1 MRLKQQQLRLYVET
15 CKGLGR
21 SCEDWSRFSCSAVQ
35 RRLMALLLTLG
46 CNSFYGSQHLSCL
59 PHHVHHLP
67 TLRRDPTRYLLKRTI
82 ARSSFL
88 KCNQPMSYAEYL
100 KSREESK
107 VRAADNGPEPPV
119 VVDEAGPN
127 AAPTADASPMPPLS
141 NEYTE
146 YLKAINGRNGDSV
159 DDAKNAI
166 QDRLDEF
173 DRAVEEAKKV
183 ILDRDVFDRVSV
195 DEAKKGF
202 QDRLD
207 SFDRVSVD
215 DAKKAILDR
224 LDRLR
229 GQLTS
234 QLPIDTG
241 RSQEWFDSIGGPL
254 ASGLRTLGAQM
265 DQLADRIREPILPGA
280 RPLLPVEEFPKT
292 PERAMNIVGELKS
305 SAALFAAFAFGA
317 LNLPGTLIIS
327 ESRVTSAASSVS
339 TSRPVPDS
347 DLLQAFV
354 VLDVATFGFML
365 ICVVVSQQLLYRLA
379 DGSYGTVRFG
389 TDEEPNIRDT
399 ALGRLTTQYGAE
411 WRTARAAFDLGIAA
425 ILLATVLKTWAV
437 FDSSISLPVTA
448 VIVLSSL
455 TIGAFYVRNNRV
467 FRQLETD
474 AQDLWTMVGPAT
486 LTAAAIGILFTSL
499 AALTKVD
506 ANDFVTADVAFQRVV
521 TKMQTA
527 AAAAS
532 DAQKAAAESLAEV
545 RLVEATAVAEQ
556 AALEKA
562 AAEKVAADK
571 KSAAAQATNK
581 AQLERARAEKVAAE
595 KVAALETVA
604 KNAAAA
610 QSAAATL
617 SADKAAG
624 AAAAAEKQLAERVA
638 AQKAATADKAAVE
651 QQVAARAATVAL
663 TTAAEK
669 TAMENAV
676 KPENVD
682 AKNTLAQIALKERLS
697 AEQLVRKAKD
707 AETAA
712 EAAAAEQTASM
723 QAVTRAAAA
732 EKMEMEKTGA
742 AEAVAARA
750 EVEKAEAEKA
760 AVLKS
765 EMAEQ
770 AAKAAAVA
778 EAAAEAAAAES
789 AVAEKAFAQKAV
801 AERVASEKQAAAEK
815 TLKKAKAAKAAADL
829 VVSEK
834 AQAEKAAGAPM
845 RAAADRAEAERVGK
859 DLAELKRRVEK
870 AATVPMKAA
879 ADWGD
884 ALDDTP
890 ENIAKSIAELRK
902 QLEKAQQ
909 VAAAPVKAAAPV
921 RAGGT

>member
-1 MRLKQQQLRLYVET
+1 MT
-15 CKGLGR
+15 
-21 SCEDWSRFSCSAVQ
+21 
-35 RRLMALLLTLG
+35 
-46 CNSFYGSQHLSCL
+46 
-59 PHHVHHLP
+59 
-67 TLRRDPTRYLLKRTI
+67 
-82 ARSSFL
+82 
-88 KCNQPMSYAEYL
+88 YAEYL

-127 AAPTADASPMPPLS
+127 AAPTADASPTPPLS

-146 YLKAINGRNGDSV
+146 YIKASNGRSGVSL

-166 QDRLDEF
+166 RDRLDEF
-173 DRAVEEAKKV
+173 DRAVEEAKQV
-183 ILDRDVFDRVSV
+183 ILDRDVLDRVSM
-195 DEAKKGF
+195 DEARKGF

-241 RSQEWFDSIGGPL
+241 RSQEWFDSFGGPL
-254 ASGLRTLGAQM
+254 ASGLRTLGART

-389 TDEEPNIRDT
+389 TDEKPNIRDT

-474 AQDLWTMVGPAT
+474 ALDLWTMVGPAT
-486 LTAAAIGILFTSL
+486 LTTAAIGILFTSL

-545 RLVEATAVAEQ
+545 RLVEAMAVAEQ

-562 AAEKVAADK
+562 AADKVAADK
-571 KSAAAQATNK
+571 KATAAQATIK
-581 AQLERARAEKVAAE
+581 AQSERSRAEKLAAE
-595 KVAALETVA
+595 KVAALDTVA

-617 SADKAAG
+617 SADKAAA
-624 AAAAAEKQLAERVA
+624 AAAAAEKQVAERVA
-638 AQKAATADKAAVE
+638 AQKAVTADKAAVD

-712 EAAAAEQTASM
+712 EAAAAEQTAST

-732 EKMEMEKTGA
+732 EKMEMEKISA
-742 AEAVAARA
+742 AEAAAARA

-789 AVAEKAFAQKAV
+789 AVAEKALAQKAV
-801 AERVASEKQAAAEK
+801 AERVAAEKQAAAEK

-829 VVSEK
+829 VVLEK

-879 ADWGD
+879 ADLGD

-902 QLEKAQQ
+902 QLEKAQ
-909 VAAAPVKAAAPV
+909 VAAAPVKAAAPIK
-921 RAGGT
+921 AGGT

>member
-1 MRLKQQQLRLYVET
+1 
-15 CKGLGR
+15 
-21 SCEDWSRFSCSAVQ
+21 
-35 RRLMALLLTLG
+35 MALLLALG
-46 CNSFYGSQHLSCL
+46 SISFYGAHQSSCL
-59 PHHVHHLP
+59 PHYVHNLP
-67 TLRRDPTRYLLKRTI
+67 TLRREASPTRYLLKRS
-82 ARSSFL
+82 SSFPRTTAL
-88 KCNQPMSYAEYL
+88 KCNQPMTYAEYL

-107 VRAADNGPEPPV
+107 VRPADNGPEPPV

-127 AAPTADASPMPPLS
+127 AAPTADASPTPPLS

-146 YLKAINGRNGDSV
+146 YIKAINGRNGVSL

-166 QDRLDEF
+166 RDRLDEF
-173 DRAVEEAKKV
+173 DRAVEEAKQV
-183 ILDRDVFDRVSV
+183 ILDRDVLDRVSM
-195 DEAKKGF
+195 DEARKGF

-241 RSQEWFDSIGGPL
+241 RSQEWFDSFGGPL

-389 TDEEPNIRDT
+389 TDEKPNIRDT

-474 AQDLWTMVGPAT
+474 ALDLWTMVGPAT
-486 LTAAAIGILFTSL
+486 LTTAAIGILFTSL

-532 DAQKAAAESLAEV
+532 DAQKAAAEKAAAESLAEV
-545 RLVEATAVAEQ
+545 RLVEAMAVAEQ

-562 AAEKVAADK
+562 AADKVAADK
-571 KSAAAQATNK
+571 KAAAAQATIK
-581 AQLERARAEKVAAE
+581 AQSERSRAEKLAAE

-617 SADKAAG
+617 SADKAAA
-624 AAAAAEKQLAERVA
+624 AAAAAEKQVAERVA
-638 AQKAATADKAAVE
+638 AQKAVTADKAAVD

-712 EAAAAEQTASM
+712 EAAAAEQTAST

-732 EKMEMEKTGA
+732 EKMEMEKISA
-742 AEAVAARA
+742 AEAAAARA
-750 EVEKAEAEKA
+750 EVEKAEAEKV

-789 AVAEKAFAQKAV
+789 AVAEKALAQKAV
-801 AERVASEKQAAAEK
+801 AERVAAEKQAAAEK

-829 VVSEK
+829 VVLEK

-879 ADWGD
+879 ADLGD

-902 QLEKAQQ
+902 QLEKAQ
-909 VAAAPVKAAAPV
+909 VAAAPVKAAAPIK
-921 RAGGT
+921 AGGT

>member
-1 MRLKQQQLRLYVET
+1 
-15 CKGLGR
+15 
-21 SCEDWSRFSCSAVQ
+21 
-35 RRLMALLLTLG
+35 
-46 CNSFYGSQHLSCL
+46 
-59 PHHVHHLP
+59 
-67 TLRRDPTRYLLKRTI
+67 
-82 ARSSFL
+82 
-88 KCNQPMSYAEYL
+88 MSYAEYL

-347 DLLQAFV
+347 DLLQEFV

-455 TIGAFYVRNNRV
+455 TIEPGGG
-467 FRQLETD
+467 E
-474 AQDLWTMVGPAT
+474 
-486 LTAAAIGILFTSL
+486 
-499 AALTKVD
+499 
-506 ANDFVTADVAFQRVV
+506 
-521 TKMQTA
+521 
-527 AAAAS
+527 
-532 DAQKAAAESLAEV
+532 
-545 RLVEATAVAEQ
+545 
-556 AALEKA
+556 ALE
-562 AAEKVAADK
+562 
-571 KSAAAQATNK
+571 
-581 AQLERARAEKVAAE
+581 
-595 KVAALETVA
+595 
-604 KNAAAA
+604 
-610 QSAAATL
+610 
-617 SADKAAG
+617 
-624 AAAAAEKQLAERVA
+624 
-638 AQKAATADKAAVE
+638 
-651 QQVAARAATVAL
+651 
-663 TTAAEK
+663 
-669 TAMENAV
+669 
-676 KPENVD
+676 
-682 AKNTLAQIALKERLS
+682 
-697 AEQLVRKAKD
+697 
-707 AETAA
+707 
-712 EAAAAEQTASM
+712 
-723 QAVTRAAAA
+723 
-732 EKMEMEKTGA
+732 
-742 AEAVAARA
+742 EAVAQLAHPRDHLHA
-750 EVEKAEAEKA
+750 
-760 AVLKS
+760 
-765 EMAEQ
+765 
-770 AAKAAAVA
+770 
-778 EAAAEAAAAES
+778 
-789 AVAEKAFAQKAV
+789 
-801 AERVASEKQAAAEK
+801 
-815 TLKKAKAAKAAADL
+815 
-829 VVSEK
+829 
-834 AQAEKAAGAPM
+834 M
-845 RAAADRAEAERVGK
+845 REEIR
-859 DLAELKRRVEK
+859 
-870 AATVPMKAA
+870 
-879 ADWGD
+879 GD
-884 ALDDTP
+884 QRP
-890 ENIAKSIAELRK
+890 S
-902 QLEKAQQ
+902 
-909 VAAAPVKAAAPV
+909 
-921 RAGGT
+921 